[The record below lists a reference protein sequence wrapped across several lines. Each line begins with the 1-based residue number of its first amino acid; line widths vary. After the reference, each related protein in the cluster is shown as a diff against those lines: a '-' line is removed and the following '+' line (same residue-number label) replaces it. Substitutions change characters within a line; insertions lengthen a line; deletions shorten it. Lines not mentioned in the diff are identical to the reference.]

1 MKLKEYILKIKDFE
15 QLTSSQKIIY
25 FGYYLLVYQ
34 NIEYINGKNIEA
46 CFNELHL
53 VPYSNISSYLSK
65 NSVGKNKIF
74 IKGKFGYKI
83 EMSFFSRVQNE
94 IGEAT
99 VILNPSSEL
108 FPIELLD
115 NTRDYLKKISIQ
127 AICCYDNGLY
137 DAALVMI
144 RKLIE
149 SLIIEL
155 FEKHQISDKIKN
167 SRTNNFYF
175 LSDLIDALIKES
187 KWNLS
192 RNVQTSLPKIKLKG
206 DLSAHNRFF
215 LAKKQDL
222 DNIKFDIRITIEELV
237 HHIDFNSMNEMQKG
251 RTSASLQSQ

>member
-1 MKLKEYILKIKDFE
+1 MKLKDYILKIKDFE
-15 QLTSSQKIIY
+15 QLTSSRKIIY
-25 FGYYLLVYQ
+25 FGYYLLAYQ
-34 NIEYINGKNIEA
+34 NIEYLNGKNIEV
-46 CFNELHL
+46 CFHELHL

-74 IKGKFGYKI
+74 IKSNSGYKI
-83 EMSFFSRVQNE
+83 EMSSFFRIQTE

-99 VILNPSSEL
+99 IMLTPSNEL
-108 FPIELLD
+108 FPIEILD
-115 NTRDYLKKISIQ
+115 NTRDYLKKVSVQ

-137 DAALVMI
+137 DATLVMI

-155 FEKHQISDKIKN
+155 FEKHQISEKIKN
-167 SRTNNFYF
+167 PRTNNFYF
-175 LSDLIDALIKES
+175 LSDLIDCLTKET

-222 DNIKFDIRITIEELV
+222 DSIKFDIRITIEELV
-237 HHIDFNSMNEMQKG
+237 HHIDFNSLNEKQKG
-251 RTSASLQSQ
+251 GTSTPLPS